1 MFRRRSAPATI
12 SYGRFSSG
20 SAFSSGYNLRVRA
33 SLSLLN
39 SPASLP
45 CSHVLCSFCIVKS
58 VKSPSD
64 CPVYKLPFFPRVTWH
79 MKKGNVKLMLNVEER
94 MLLAVIKIMLK
105 RDERL
110 NDIVGSAYYV
120 APEVLHRSDSV
131 KADIWNQRYSKA
143 SNRAV

>member
-64 CPVYKLPFFPRVTWH
+64 CPVYKLPFFPR
-79 MKKGNVKLMLNVEER
+79 
-94 MLLAVIKIMLK
+94 
-105 RDERL
+105 DERL